1 MACVG
6 KGTYT
11 TFFPDQGGGASAI
24 RSTYSGQWKDGRRHG
39 SGEELAP
46 DGSGYSGAWKN
57 GKMHGKG
64 VMHGIADRFVVKG
77 KWERGEPNKLTRAAL
92 LSITP
97 QPSDDVDRDAEA
109 ILGATTMTVGGVT
122 VAASTTP
129 LPMARLV
136 LKANRNRQKQPQP
149 QPQPLPQQQQQ
160 QQQQE
165 QHQEPTLKE
174 RPMSMVDTSATEVS
188 HNNTSGDLALV
199 SPLGLAGESGNSK
212 ALHQPR
218 RTQSEPLPAVPTTT
232 LPPAYPPSALSPP
245 EVPPPPVPSRL
256 SSAHSSVYS
265 EHKLGNAFGMGGADD
280 EPGAEHEY
288 ASVEALVTPTAA
300 AAPLAGALPTTTTA
314 QMHLEYDSVN
324 ARNVGT
330 DSDSDDDLAY
340 GDPDDSHDAAASTTA
355 ATTDN
360 DYMVPTPLYN
370 VLGDLQPGLDSSNSN
385 SIDHDY
391 AVPRE
396 LDGVS
401 AQFGNGG
408 AEGVTGGDFTS
419 GGYAVPNIIHQQQYS
434 TLPAV
439 DSASSANASN
449 TKAGVQ
455 TKVAIAG
462 STFEEDG
469 NPFLDL

>member
-1 MACVG
+1 
-6 KGTYT
+6 
-11 TFFPDQGGGASAI
+11 
-24 RSTYSGQWKDGRRHG
+24 
-39 SGEELAP
+39 
-46 DGSGYSGAWKN
+46 
-57 GKMHGKG
+57 
-64 VMHGIADRFVVKG
+64 
-77 KWERGEPNKLTRAAL
+77 
-92 LSITP
+92 
-97 QPSDDVDRDAEA
+97 
-109 ILGATTMTVGGVT
+109 
-122 VAASTTP
+122 
-129 LPMARLV
+129 
-136 LKANRNRQKQPQP
+136 
-149 QPQPLPQQQQQ
+149 
-160 QQQQE
+160 
-165 QHQEPTLKE
+165 
-174 RPMSMVDTSATEVS
+174 MVDTSATEVS

-212 ALHQPR
+212 ALHRPR

-232 LPPAYPPSALSPP
+232 LLPPAYPPSALSPP
-245 EVPPPPVPSRL
+245 KVPPPPVPSRL

-401 AQFGNGG
+401 AQFGDAG
-408 AEGVTGGDFTS
+408 AEGVTGGDCKG

-469 NPFLDL
+469 NPFLNLPAKVAGSTFEEDGNPFLDL